1 MMAPMSAEA
10 AVVRNYLDWVLALPW
25 GDKTED
31 KLDVVEAERI
41 LDEDHYGL
49 KKVKERILEYLAVQA
64 LVKKLKGPD
73 PVSGG
78 PARRRQDLAGA
89 VDRPRDRAQLRAAVA
104 GRRARRGRDPR
115 PPAHV
120 HRRAAR
126 ARSSSR

>member
-1 MMAPMSAEA
+1 M
-10 AVVRNYLDWVLALPW
+10 RNYLDWVLALPW

-64 LVKKLKGPD
+64 LVKKLQGPD
-73 PVSGG
+73 PVPGG

-89 VDRPRDRAQLRAAVA
+89 SRSRAPPAATSCACRWAACATRPRSAAT
-104 GRRARRGRDPR
+104 GARTS
-115 PPAHV
+115 
-120 HRRAAR
+120 AR
-126 ARSSSR
+126 CPARSSSR